1 MEAVRRKQTTVMSA
15 DVVGYAALMAA
26 DATQTLSALLW
37 HFRQIERLVRRY
49 HGRIVDAPG
58 DNLLAEFG
66 REIDALRC
74 AVAVQQQFGVERPDV
89 PASWRMR
96 FRIGVHSGESLHYAG
111 RLYGDTVNVAA
122 RLQAAAAPEGI
133 LISETVAERVSPYG
147 VCALQELGPRRFK
160 NLPYPVTTYRPV
172 I

>member
-1 MEAVRRKQTTVMSA
+1 MDAVRRNSTTVMSA

-26 DATQTLSALLW
+26 DAAQTLSALLW
-37 HFRQIERLVRRY
+37 HFREIEALVRKH

-66 REIDALRC
+66 EEVHALRC
-74 AVAVQQQFGVERPDV
+74 AVEVQRRFAEERAELPSD
-89 PASWRMR
+89 WRMR
-96 FRIGVHSGESLHYAG
+96 FRIGVHSGESLRYAG

-133 LISETVAERVSPYG
+133 LVSEAVAESVSAYG
-147 VCALQELGPRRFK
+147 VCALEELGPRRFK
-160 NLPYPVTTYRPV
+160 NVPYSVATYRPV

>member
-1 MEAVRRKQTTVMSA
+1 MGTTSPYRTSSRARWISCSSA
-15 DVVGYAALMAA
+15 SEIAGF
-26 DATQTLSALLW
+26 SAGVSSPS
-37 HFRQIERLVRRY
+37 FRQIERLVRRY